1 MMSRL
6 RRLIIDTRVVRAEP
20 SPERPHHLP
29 YRLIAIDLDGT
40 LLDPQHRISPA
51 NEAAVA
57 ACVAGGARVLIATG
71 RMFSSARPYV
81 RALGLRGPQITLNGA
96 ILADLEG
103 DRLHIRDRL
112 SSHLLAAAID
122 LLDER
127 KIPYAV
133 FGPNVIY
140 ARPDT
145 PHVHILED
153 YGEPPAVRLGR
164 EELLR
169 VPDPNKVLT
178 FLPPGPLDDE
188 LSELMGDRFEV
199 MRTGPLF
206 FEFLPPGINKGSA
219 LAELMAREEVPREEV
234 LAIGDGQ
241 NDISMFAVAGMSVA
255 MGGAPDVVKA
265 RARALTEDCSSDG
278 VALALQRYVLG

>member
-1 MMSRL
+1 
-6 RRLIIDTRVVRAEP
+6 
-20 SPERPHHLP
+20 LP

-40 LLDPQHRISPA
+40 LLDPLHRISPA
-51 NEAAVA
+51 NAAAIA

-71 RMFSSARPYV
+71 RMFASARPYV

-96 ILADLEG
+96 ILADLDG
-103 DRLHIRDRL
+103 DQLHIRDRL
-112 SSHLLAAAID
+112 SPELLATAIE
-122 LLDER
+122 LLHER
-127 KIPYAV
+127 AIPYAV

-140 ARPDT
+140 AT
-145 PHVHILED
+145 PETTHVHILED
-153 YGEPPAVRLGR
+153 YGEPPAVRLSR
-164 EELLR
+164 EAL
-169 VPDPNKVLT
+169 VGVSDPNKVLT

-188 LSELMGDRFEV
+188 LAALMGDRFEV

-206 FEFLPPGINKGSA
+206 FEFLPPGVNKGSA
-219 LAELMAREEVPREEV
+219 LAELMVRYEVPREEV

-265 RARALTEDCSSDG
+265 RAMALTEDCSSDG
-278 VALALQRYVLG
+278 VALALRRYVLS